1 MAAGRAVGSHATS
14 GRPDAMSA
22 EFGELPKRLEKS
34 YARAIS
40 RLVKRLIPK
49 KRSTEPWEE
58 WIRRIQARSNAV
70 AVQEA
75 AGSIALEMV
84 RWVDVIN
91 ARTWRAASSRSQQS
105 RMLYQLL
112 MQQTKGAVGAHML
125 KTVRENA
132 SLISSIPLEAA
143 QVLTNEV
150 LAAQQAGSRATT
162 IAIMMRS
169 RFPELLKSRVNL
181 IARTETAKASTALTR
196 ARCDELGVEF
206 YIWRSSKD
214 QRVRDSHR
222 KMDGV
227 VVPWAQP
234 PSPEALIG
242 EASTLGRYHAGE
254 CPNCRCTQIVVLT
267 LEDVS
272 WPATVYWQGRL
283 QKMKRIDFQRI
294 SHVEEIAA

>member
-1 MAAGRAVGSHATS
+1 
-14 GRPDAMSA
+14 MSA
-22 EFGELPKRLEKS
+22 EFGNLPQRLEKS

-40 RLVKRLIPK
+40 NLVDKMIPK
-49 KRSTEPWEE
+49 KRKAEPWEE
-58 WIRRIQARSNAV
+58 WVRRIQERSNSEAV
-70 AVQEA
+70 KKA
-75 AGSIALEMV
+75 AGSMALKMV
-84 RWVDVIN
+84 RWVDINN
-91 ARTWRAASSRSQQS
+91 ARTWRVASSYSQQS

-112 MQQTKGAVGAHML
+112 MQQTKGAVGVRML
-125 KTVRENA
+125 KTVQENA

-143 QVLTNEV
+143 RILTGEV
-150 LAAQQAGSRATT
+150 LAAQQAGSRADT
-162 IAIMMRS
+162 IAKMMRS

-181 IARTETAKASTALTR
+181 IARTETAKASTALTE

-206 YIWRSSKD
+206 YIWRTSKD
-214 QRVRDSHR
+214 KRVRDSHR

-283 QKMKRIDFQRI
+283 QKMKRVDFQRI
-294 SHVEEIAA
+294 SNVEEMAA

>member
-1 MAAGRAVGSHATS
+1 
-14 GRPDAMSA
+14 MSA
-22 EFGELPKRLEKS
+22 EFGNLPQRLEKS

-40 RLVKRLIPK
+40 NLVDKMIPK
-49 KRSTEPWEE
+49 KRKAEPWEE
-58 WIRRIQARSNAV
+58 WMRRIQERSNSEAV
-70 AVQEA
+70 KKA
-75 AGSIALEMV
+75 AGSMALKMV
-84 RWVDVIN
+84 RWVDINN
-91 ARTWRAASSRSQQS
+91 ARTWRVASSYSQQS

-112 MQQTKGAVGAHML
+112 MQQTKGAVGVRML
-125 KTVRENA
+125 KIVRENA

-143 QVLTNEV
+143 RMLTGEV
-150 LAAQQAGSRATT
+150 LAAQQAGSRADT
-162 IAIMMRS
+162 IAKMMRS

-181 IARTETAKASTALTR
+181 IARTETAKVSTALTE

-206 YIWRSSKD
+206 YIWRTSKD
-214 QRVRDSHR
+214 KRVRDSHR

-283 QKMKRIDFQRI
+283 QKMKRVDFQRI
-294 SHVEEIAA
+294 SNVEEMAA